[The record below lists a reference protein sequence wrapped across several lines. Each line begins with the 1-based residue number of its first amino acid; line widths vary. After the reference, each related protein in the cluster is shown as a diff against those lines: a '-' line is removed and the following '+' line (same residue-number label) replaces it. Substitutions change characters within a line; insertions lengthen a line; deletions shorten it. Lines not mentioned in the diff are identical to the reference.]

1 MSNNPSQVQQGMPAP
16 SGNMNANPQTNNPK
30 LSSVNY
36 VTILPEGKT
45 SGYKETQQVD
55 FKCDPVQFPYI
66 DGKQSYLLLNVTPT
80 GTFSNAGATADVPL
94 MFPPHMG
101 ANSLVNRLSLRVNDG
116 TGKIIEDREAYNQY
130 NGIMN
135 AYTHDSDVFPSLA
148 KVEAVTG
155 RSSDPINRTI
165 DNINNCYFYPQP
177 DVATTANTIAGG
189 SSLIQNSFVIPIQL
203 GLWSAFSG
211 QHHAVPNT
219 DIGGCHLTYYLE
231 KANIIM
237 ETMTHKFYK
246 DVTVNSVTDI
256 SVVDAVEFTD
266 AVDVT
271 FTSTTECNVKKAS
284 CDCNLSVDGEA
295 WTIDKCAWRVGMP
308 MTLGSNGAVA
318 LISTIEI
325 AAGLIKVTLDQAIGA
340 VGDDTLAPDAIS
352 KRDYT
357 IDKVELRIL
366 NTVPDMAT
374 MKDIRRSVMRGL
386 NFNSTQLYKIS
397 TASALKNA
405 VIDIPESL
413 TKCLSMFAIPCQQA
427 NLNSLDNANSY
438 IYPRPDSILNNNTN
452 DYAYQFQ
459 VRQVL
464 IPNLQVETNKSVD
477 TKNDNVIFFQQQIMA
492 QRPMYDVRSL
502 ADNKLNQTTN
512 ALDLNLPYFFPLTLA
527 PMGQSFDLLD
537 AAPQLRVEN
546 TDSGTTTAKLYFI
559 FVNHVRM
566 IKGSEVG
573 IDVEF

>member
-1 MSNNPSQVQQGMPAP
+1 MNPAQVQQGMPSP
-16 SGNMNANPQTNNPK
+16 SGDMNANPASNNPK

-45 SGYKETQQVD
+45 SQYKETQQVD

-116 TGKIIEDREAYNQY
+116 TGKIIEDREGYNQY
-130 NGIMN
+130 NGLMN

-148 KVEAVTG
+148 KVSGVSG
-155 RSSDPINRTI
+155 RSSNPINRTI

-177 DVATTANTIAGG
+177 DIATTTNTIAAG
-189 SSLIQNSFVIPIQL
+189 SSLQQNSFVIPIQL
-203 GLWSAFSG
+203 GLWSCFSG

-231 KANIIM
+231 KSNIIM
-237 ETMTHKFYK
+237 QTLCHKFYK
-246 DVTVNSVTDI
+246 NETINGTADV
-256 SVVDAVEFTD
+256 SVVNAVEFTD
-266 AVDVT
+266 AVSGA
-271 FTSTTECNVKKAS
+271 FTSTTEFEVATSN

-295 WTIDKCAWRVGMP
+295 WTIDKCAWRIGMP
-308 MTLGSNGAVA
+308 MQIGSGAVA
-318 LISTIEI
+318 LITKVEI
-325 AAGLIKVTLDQAIGA
+325 AGGKIKVTLSEAIGA
-340 VGDDTLAPDAIS
+340 VGADTLKPDTIS

-366 NTVPDMAT
+366 NTVPDAAT

-413 TKCLSMFAIPCQQA
+413 TKCLSIYALPCQQS
-427 NLNSLDNANSY
+427 NLDSLDNANSY
-438 IYPRPDSILNNNTN
+438 LFPRPDSILFNNTN
-452 DYAYQFQ
+452 DYSYQYQ

-464 IPNLQVETNKSVD
+464 IPNLQVETKKSVD

-502 ADNKLNQTTN
+502 ADNKLNQTN
-512 ALDLNLPYFFPLTLA
+512 DNVDLNLPYFFPLTLA

-546 TDSGTTTAKLYFI
+546 NDSATTTAKLYFI
-559 FVNHVRM
+559 YVNHTRM

-573 IDVEF
+573 VDVEF